1 MKQIMGMSVLTLGII
16 AVVGYIAY
24 KKFVKKEM

>member
-1 MKQIMGMSVLTLGII
+1 MKQIMGMSVLTLGTI

-24 KKFVKKEM
+24 KKFIKKEM